1 MLESSL
7 CNNSD
12 AYILVKGTI
21 TVFGQRVNDAAIVA
35 YRNSKQAILKNRAPF
50 NDCISTINNTQIDN
64 AKDLDTAMPMYNLI

>member
-12 AYILVKGTI
+12 ARILVKGTI
-21 TVFGQRVNDAAIVA
+21 TAVGQRVNDAAIVA

-50 NDCISTINNTQIDN
+50 NDCVSTINNTQIDN
-64 AKDLDTAMPMYNLI
+64 VKDLDTVMAMYNLI